1 MIDSEL
7 TNSFILNQNS
17 PKISNNPKILV
28 SLKDHQSASVQRM
41 IDMENNR
48 NYNISK
54 LKNRN
59 NLYLWESDYEGT
71 SRRYEATNMKLNC
84 GVLCNPVGS
93 GKSLI
98 ILSVIANKKLC
109 NNFEYES
116 NVGNDYGPYLS
127 FSRNMKIDRITINSN
142 LIIVPHP
149 IYNQW
154 IKYIKLQTKLDVFY
168 IKGKNE
174 IKHLEELINKEVC
187 INESIAGDKFLGYL
201 ALSNVLS
208 KFDIVLVKSTAF
220 RDFVSHI
227 HSHATLLSEER
238 PLITWS
244 RFIIDEINSID
255 LPSNKYIR
263 SNYTWFITSSVEDLF
278 CCQIKNN
285 GFLRSVW
292 KTMTKNIDLGYPTSI
307 GITSKIITL
316 NKDAYEK
323 LVSEDLKK
331 KYFGDT
337 NYNYYG
343 NTSSYNYN
351 SIPAYFIEKYYNS
364 NEDIIDEIQN
374 SLIPSQF
381 IANMLV
387 RCSNKFIKD
396 SWKLMM

>member
-154 IKYIKLQTKLDVFY
+154 IKYIKLQAKLDVFY

-263 SNYTWFITSSVEDLF
+263 SNYT
-278 CCQIKNN
+278 
-285 GFLRSVW
+285 
-292 KTMTKNIDLGYPTSI
+292 
-307 GITSKIITL
+307 
-316 NKDAYEK
+316 
-323 LVSEDLKK
+323 LVH
-331 KYFGDT
+331 YFF
-337 NYNYYG
+337 
-343 NTSSYNYN
+343 SRR
-351 SIPAYFIEKYYNS
+351 
-364 NEDIIDEIQN
+364 
-374 SLIPSQF
+374 LI
-381 IANMLV
+381 LL
-387 RCSNKFIKD
+387 SNKK
-396 SWKLMM
+396 